1 MMQLVN
7 TLELKGIALGHK
19 QSVLVSFEDF
29 RFIYRVIPAPNEI
42 ALPFD

>member
-1 MMQLVN
+1 MQLVD
-7 TLELKGIALGHK
+7 TLELKGIALSHK

-29 RFIYRVIPAPNEI
+29 CFIYHVISASYEI